1 MATGTTVFSRVTVVA
16 PTTRIDLALPS
27 DVSVADLLPMLLDMA
42 RESTP
47 DGGSRHGGWCLAKL
61 GESQP
66 LDPSQTLSSQ
76 GIVDGDMLQLRRRSD
91 NPPPPLYDDVVDALA
106 EAEPGSYRPWTK
118 ETAARIGHTAGAL
131 SLIGAAVGL
140 GLAGPAGMLHPD
152 FVKGIGAIG
161 YQVFAAAAALILTV
175 FAVGVGSIVTRAY
188 AAPTTG
194 TVIAAAGGLPMA
206 FVAGFNIVPGNTV
219 EPRLLLGCA
228 LVLIVASVSLMVIG
242 AGIITF
248 IAAATA
254 GAFGTVA
261 FLVATLVGSS
271 NQAGIAAGAAAV
283 GLAGISLLPRI
294 TIQLA
299 KLPLPHVPGSA
310 EDLKEDSGFPD
321 YRMIERQTGLA
332 HQYMTGLII
341 GCGLVAAIGAVLS
354 AAAVSLGA
362 VPLPTRIFGVAFAI
376 VVSAVLLLRGRNYAN
391 GSQAVA
397 LLVNGLLASGGVA
410 IGLLLQVSQ
419 MPIAVAWTFPPLVL
433 LGILSIIFGVVFP
446 NRRFS
451 PVQRRMVDVL
461 EAVLI
466 ALVLPLALAVMDLY
480 MVVRDLN
487 LNLF

>member
-16 PTTRIDLALPS
+16 PTTRIDLALPA

-42 RESTP
+42 REITP

-76 GIVDGDMLQLRRRSD
+76 GVVDGDMLQLRRRSD
-91 NPPPPLYDDVVDALA
+91 DPPPPLYDDVVDALA

-118 ETAARIGHTAGAL
+118 ETAAKVGHTAGAL
-131 SLIGAAVGL
+131 ALIAAAIGM
-140 GLAGPAGMLHPD
+140 GLAGPAGMLHPGLEPTSSI
-152 FVKGIGAIG
+152 VYQIVAAVTTAVVAI
-161 YQVFAAAAALILTV
+161 FAI
-175 FAVGVGSIVTRAY
+175 GVGSMVTRAY

-206 FVAGFNIVPGNTV
+206 FVAGFNIVPGNTL
-219 EPRLLLGCA
+219 EPRLLLGSA
-228 LVLIVASVSLMVIG
+228 LVFIFASVSIMLIG
-242 AGIITF
+242 AGIVTF

-254 GAFGTVA
+254 GAFGTLG
-261 FLVATLVGSS
+261 FMIATLLPSAPT
-271 NQAGIAAGAAAV
+271 AGIAAGAAAV

-310 EDLKEDSGFPD
+310 EDLKEDTGFPD

-341 GCGLVAAIGAVLS
+341 GCGLVAALGAILAAAASIWGAV
-354 AAAVSLGA
+354 
-362 VPLPTRIFGVAFAI
+362 FAI

-391 GSQAVA
+391 GSQAIA
-397 LLVNGLLASGGVA
+397 LLLSGLLSSLGVT
-410 IGLLLQVSQ
+410 IGLLVQVAT
-419 MPIAVAWTFPPLVL
+419 MPIAVAWVFPPLLL
-433 LGILSIIFGVVFP
+433 LGILSVIFGVVFP

-451 PVQRRMVDVL
+451 PVQRRMVDIL

-466 ALVLPLALAVMDLY
+466 ALVLPLALAAMDLY
-480 MVVRDLN
+480 MYIRDLN
-487 LNLF
+487 LNFF

>member
-27 DVSVADLLPMLLDMA
+27 DVAVADLLPMVLDMA
-42 RESTP
+42 RGITQ

-61 GESQP
+61 GASQP

-91 NPPPPLYDDVVDALA
+91 DPPPPLYDDVVDALA

-118 ETAARIGHTAGAL
+118 ETAAKVGHTAGAL
-131 SLIGAAVGL
+131 ALIGAAIAL
-140 GLAGPAGMLHPD
+140 GLAGPAGLLHPQLEGAEPIAYQIIAAVLA
-152 FVKGIGAIG
+152 FVVA
-161 YQVFAAAAALILTV
+161 VFAT
-175 FAVGVGSIVTRAY
+175 GVGSVVTRAY

-206 FVAGFNIVPGNTV
+206 FVAGFNIVPGDGI
-219 EPRLLLGCA
+219 EPKLLLASGLA
-228 LVLIVASVSLMVIG
+228 LIFASISIMVIG
-242 AGIITF
+242 AGIVTF

-254 GAFGTVA
+254 AAFGTVA
-261 FLVATLVGSS
+261 FSVGALVNAATA
-271 NQAGIAAGAAAV
+271 AGIAAGAAAV

-310 EDLKEDSGFPD
+310 EDLKEDTGFPD

-341 GCGLVAAIGAVLS
+341 GCGLVAAIGAIL
-354 AAAVSLGA
+354 AAVNNPIWG
-362 VPLPTRIFGVAFAI
+362 TAFAV

-391 GSQAVA
+391 GSQAIA
-397 LLVNGLLASGGVA
+397 LLLSGLLSSLGVTIGLLAQVA
-410 IGLLLQVSQ
+410 D
-419 MPIAVAWTFPPLVL
+419 MPIAVSWVFTPLLL

-451 PVQRRMVDVL
+451 PVQRRMVDIL
-461 EAVLI
+461 EAILI
-466 ALVLPLALAVMDLY
+466 ALVLPLALAAMDLY
-480 MVVRDLN
+480 MYIRDLN
-487 LNLF
+487 INF